1 MQDLSEMYNIQVMQE
16 RFGALVSARV
26 NEILAGKAQQLDFQK
41 IASMV
46 GNPDVQSLLMA
57 DTIARVVCAN
67 LHKTD
72 FGPDAGEEPSR

>member
-26 NEILAGKAQQLDFQK
+26 NEILAGKAKQLDFQK

-46 GNPDVQSLLMA
+46 DNPDVQSLLMA
-57 DTIARVVCAN
+57 DVIARVVCAN
-67 LHKTD
+67 LHRTD
-72 FGPDAGEEPSR
+72 FGPDAAEESSK